1 MAKRPRPKV
10 KAPTLKRPTEDTRF
24 YIDYDWW
31 ERSNLDLKTYL
42 YSRLDIDEDLQL
54 DSDME
59 KVDLIDQLT
68 GEVRQVDGFQYVLQT
83 YFSKLPQD
91 FASRTSLVDAVFCV
105 LLANA
110 NQPMTAR
117 EIAERL
123 QRQPEVVLRT
133 LGGPQVYQ
141 GIRPLFDEGA

>member
-1 MAKRPRPKV
+1 MTKRPRPKV
-10 KAPTLKRPTEDTRF
+10 KASALKRPTEETRF

-54 DSDME
+54 DTDNE
-59 KVDLIDQLT
+59 KVDLVDAMT

-83 YFSKLPQD
+83 YFSQLPQD
-91 FASRTSLVDAVFCV
+91 FASRTSMVDAVFCV

-123 QRQPEVVLRT
+123 ERQPDVILRT
-133 LGGPQVYQ
+133 LGGPQIYQ
-141 GIRPLFDEGA
+141 GIRPIFDEE

>member
-1 MAKRPRPKV
+1 MTKRPRPKV

-42 YSRLDIDEDLQL
+42 YSRLDIDDELQL
-54 DSDME
+54 DTDME
-59 KVDLIDQLT
+59 RVDLIDAET

-83 YFSKLPQD
+83 YFSKMPQD
-91 FASRTSLVDAVFCV
+91 FAVRTSLVDAVFSV

-123 QRQPEVVLRT
+123 QRPTEVILRT
-133 LGGPQVYQ
+133 LSGPQVYQ
-141 GIRPLFDEGA
+141 GIRPIYNGDD